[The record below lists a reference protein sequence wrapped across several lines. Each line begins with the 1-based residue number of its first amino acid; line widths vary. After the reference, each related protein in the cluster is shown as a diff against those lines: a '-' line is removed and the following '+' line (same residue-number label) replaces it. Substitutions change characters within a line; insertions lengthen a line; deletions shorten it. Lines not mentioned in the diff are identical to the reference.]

1 MSETNLKGILRSKK
15 APEPMVRGLKPFN
28 CEGVVELELEEDLIK
43 EVGVAYRQ
51 DASSALMDATVEFAR
66 NWVN

>member
-1 MSETNLKGILRSKK
+1 MVTS
-15 APEPMVRGLKPFN
+15 APQPITSM
-28 CEGVVELELEEDLIK
+28 ELELEEDLIK

>member
-1 MSETNLKGILRSKK
+1 
-15 APEPMVRGLKPFN
+15 MVRGLKPFN